1 MPTSPRRTRPS
12 LIAILLGVLVVLALG
27 MRAVRQG
34 MVSTLAEGQGIS
46 GPHVYEFPIFGTY
59 GRLSF
64 WGPEDLAE
72 ETTDEVVERLQSI
85 HDMSNLFADDSELS
99 RLNATA
105 REEPFVCSDRL
116 WELLGECRR
125 AHQETDGAFDISVG
139 PLMKLWGFHRKRTTL
154 PTEAEIE
161 AARAAVGLENVLFGE
176 LTKTVLFRHP
186 DTYLDLGGVVKGY
199 ALDQVAE
206 IARKRG
212 IRTGMIDLGG
222 NIFCLNEPPPGKHAY
237 NIGVRNPFDNDA
249 LLETVGITNCAV
261 ATSGNYEQFVE
272 VEGKRIHHIID
283 PRTGYPAEDVAGVTV
298 ITPRGIDS
306 DVFSTAIFVEGE
318 KLVHHLRCTRRRTSV
333 LRVLLETDGRE
344 SIRRYGWIWD

>member
-1 MPTSPRRTRPS
+1 
-12 LIAILLGVLVVLALG
+12 
-27 MRAVRQG
+27 
-34 MVSTLAEGQGIS
+34 
-46 GPHVYEFPIFGTY
+46 
-59 GRLSF
+59 
-64 WGPEDLAE
+64 
-72 ETTDEVVERLQSI
+72 
-85 HDMSNLFADDSELS
+85 
-99 RLNATA
+99 
-105 REEPFVCSDRL
+105 
-116 WELLGECRR
+116 
-125 AHQETDGAFDISVG
+125 
-139 PLMKLWGFHRKRTTL
+139 
-154 PTEAEIE
+154 
-161 AARAAVGLENVLFGE
+161 
-176 LTKTVLFRHP
+176 
-186 DTYLDLGGVVKGY
+186 
-199 ALDQVAE
+199 
-206 IARKRG
+206 
-212 IRTGMIDLGG
+212 
-222 NIFCLNEPPPGKHAY
+222 GKHAY